1 MATVR
6 RVIHVE
12 LPYAAFGITCEGG
25 VVTGAPPIAHW
36 ALGAE
41 ERRVARYFRR
51 REAKITVMEE
61 SDGEDLPPPAG
72 SR

>member
-1 MATVR
+1 MAPVR
-6 RVIHVE
+6 RVIHIE

-25 VVTGAPPIAHW
+25 VVTEVPPIARW

-51 REAKITVMEE
+51 RDAKITIVEE
-61 SDGEDLPPPAG
+61 SDDLQPGAG
-72 SR
+72 V